1 MGASLLTALGFRDLI
16 ARTPQDYVDIA
27 VRASRDGRALA
38 QLKARLARRV
48 QVAPFFDTSMWVHDY
63 EALLFGETPTL
74 KPQSLI
80 HPEAKILVD
89 YHEAL
94 LFDTHTPPN
103 P

>member
-27 VRASRDGRALA
+27 VRASRDGRTLA

-80 HPEAKILVD
+80 HPEAK
-89 YHEAL
+89 
-94 LFDTHTPPN
+94 N
-103 P
+103 PSRLP